1 LYPDHFF
8 CGNCKKYEDSVKSG
22 SLHGLASRASVRYR
36 YTAKHT
42 DYFLPT
48 HRIKVPNGSDDIHY
62 ITQQPSLSSE
72 VLDHQSCVSSDD
84 DGRLDYGSDD
94 EVLLLDDFRMLQ
106 AAFDGVQQLLKE
118 RDTHVAEEKQEF
130 ISSFK
135 SSIRERLEA
144 ELVSVASYV
153 NELKGTIDSLR
164 GKVNVL
170 QTSLNKYKKRVA
182 MLESKESL
190 PLNEEIV
197 KTINRLVSSKQRY
210 KLLSKPNLAANIAK
224 AVFDPALCNGVA
236 IEEVIAESKKW
247 LRKNVFKPSEILKQM
262 DLRGGTLNY
271 EGIKVL
277 NDVEA
282 SASDSNQRRMRNR
295 LICTRHA

>member
-1 LYPDHFF
+1 
-8 CGNCKKYEDSVKSG
+8 
-22 SLHGLASRASVRYR
+22 
-36 YTAKHT
+36 
-42 DYFLPT
+42 
-48 HRIKVPNGSDDIHY
+48 
-62 ITQQPSLSSE
+62 
-72 VLDHQSCVSSDD
+72 
-84 DGRLDYGSDD
+84 
-94 EVLLLDDFRMLQ
+94 
-106 AAFDGVQQLLKE
+106 
-118 RDTHVAEEKQEF
+118 
-130 ISSFK
+130 
-135 SSIRERLEA
+135 
-144 ELVSVASYV
+144 
-153 NELKGTIDSLR
+153 
-164 GKVNVL
+164 
-170 QTSLNKYKKRVA
+170 

-224 AVFDPALCNGVA
+224 AVFDPALCNGIA